1 MTFYKQKNLRFSNI
15 RFPKA
20 CVIVIKIGVY
30 IAESLKLFVPNLVLQ
45 TRDQMQ

>member
-1 MTFYKQKNLRFSNI
+1 MTFDKQKNLRFTNI

-30 IAESLKLFVPNLVLQ
+30 IAESLKLFIPNLVLQ
-45 TRDQMQ
+45 TRDKM